1 MATTIAPN
9 VPVANPMR
17 TVLPSHGLA
26 TVKSVLSGDTVVL
39 TGRATVPGQKTPV
52 VIFTFERVTAPRMAS
67 KANGNIDDPGA
78 FPAREWLR
86 QLCVG
91 KQVAFET
98 RKQGATAGD
107 RVYGLLF
114 MPSPNG
120 DDTKMNI
127 AVEAVRVG
135 HATPKVLIQAEDENA
150 IAVEQDGDPVVEY
163 ERALNSALQE
173 AKVNG
178 VGVHSLSPLVRPI
191 KNAGEE
197 FQTLELIETVKK
209 FCVGN
214 TVTCVIEY
222 IFDGSRFR
230 VHVTDPELKEAG
242 LQYANFTLILGG
254 VASPRVGNPRLDPPT
269 KSEPFADQA
278 RAFVEARLLHR
289 ELKIALHGTDKS
301 GICAVG
307 TVLHPRGNIGVELL
321 KNGLARV
328 SDWSARM
335 MNPLDIPAFRVA
347 ENNAKRTNLGVW
359 HSYAPPQLSGDS
371 EIIGQVIEVLTGDT
385 VAILPAGQAYD
396 SDTKLKKVSLASVRS
411 PRVGN
416 EKTGKPDE
424 PYATECKDRLR
435 VLCTGKSV
443 QVKIHYE
450 RDIPMGQN
458 TEKRQFGTISVG
470 KREDVGE
477 VLVTEGL
484 AATQHHRDDEEKS
497 PRYDLLVAA
506 ENAAKTAKKATHSPK
521 EYKKSTTND
530 LTDPKKAKAYS
541 GSLMRA
547 GKLKAIV
554 EYVFNGSRYKAF
566 VPSEN
571 CHIIF
576 ALENL
581 KSPQPSAPSSVIS
594 RGQARPAEPF
604 GDASKRHARLSV
616 LQRSVE
622 IFCKGVTMG
631 GVITGELFVGGGA
644 QRRDFGLEMVGAGL
658 ASVDQ
663 RKIDYG
669 EASKTIVDAQAHAK
683 SNKVGLWST
692 YKEKIEPTAKVAI
705 KAKEKNVT
713 VKLSEIRNGSN
724 FFVQY
729 VGEEA
734 ADVIDKSMRIFTADN
749 GTTGAPCDLKN
760 GKVVAALFDDGTGK
774 LWYRA
779 KILERRGPKARVLF
793 VDYGN
798 VSTVSVATQL
808 RPLDLQL
815 GVDRIPAIA
824 KEAVLALT
832 VTRPLDDDDGVNA
845 ARFLQQSCWGKEI
858 TGRIF
863 CENEGK
869 LVIALYEPGTTTS
882 INEKLVTEGLARV
895 SRKKEIDV
903 LCEKVVRP
911 NSLTDFAGDL
921 NLSESTAR
929 KSRVGMWRYGDIGDD
944 DEEE

>member
-1 MATTIAPN
+1 MSQPTA

-39 TGRATVPGQKTPV
+39 TGRPTGPGQKAPV

-67 KANGNIDDPGA
+67 KANANIDDPGA

-86 QLCVG
+86 KLCVG

-114 MPSPNG
+114 MPNPNG
-120 DDTKMNI
+120 DDTKMNL
-127 AVEAVRVG
+127 AVEAVRAG
-135 HATPKVLIQAEDENA
+135 HATPKVLIQADDENISA
-150 IAVEQDGDPVVEY
+150 EQEGDPVAEY
-163 ERALNSALQE
+163 ERALNNALQE
-173 AKVNG
+173 AKTNG
-178 VGVHSLSPLVRPI
+178 VGVHAESPLVRTI

-197 FQTLELIETVKK
+197 FQTSELIETVKK
-209 FCVGN
+209 YSVGN
-214 TVTCVIEY
+214 EVTCVIEY

-230 VHVTDPELKEAG
+230 VHVTDPDLQAAG

-254 VASPRVGNPRLDPPT
+254 VASPRMGNPRLNPPT
-269 KSEPFADQA
+269 RNEPYAEDA

-289 ELKIALHGTDKS
+289 ELKISLHGTDKS

-307 TVLHPRGNIGVELL
+307 TVHHPRGNIGVELL

-347 ENNAKRTNLGVW
+347 ENNAKRTNTGVW

-371 EIIGQVIEVLTGDT
+371 EIIGQIVEVLTGDT
-385 VAILPAGQAYD
+385 VAILPAGQLYD
-396 SDTKLKKVSLASVRS
+396 SDAKLKKVSLASVRS

-416 EKTGKPDE
+416 EKIGKPDD
-424 PYATECKDRLR
+424 PYAYECKDRLR
-435 VLCTGKSV
+435 VLCAGKNV
-443 QVKIHYE
+443 RVTIHYE
-450 RDIPMGQN
+450 REIPMGQD
-458 TEKRQFGTISVG
+458 TENRQFGTISVG

-477 VLVTEGL
+477 VLVVEGL
-484 AATQHHRDDEEKS
+484 AVTQHHRDDEEKS

-506 ENAAKTAKKATHSPK
+506 ENAAKAAEKGVHASKA
-521 EYKKSTTND
+521 YKKSTSND

-547 GKLKAIV
+547 GKLKAVV
-554 EYVFNGSRYKAF
+554 EYVFNGSRYKLF

-571 CHIIF
+571 CHIVF

-581 KSPQPSAPSSVIS
+581 KSPQPSAPSSVVS

-604 GDASKRHARLSV
+604 GDASKRHARMSV
-616 LQRSVE
+616 LQRTVE
-622 IFCKGVTMG
+622 ITCKGVTMG
-631 GVITGELFVGGGA
+631 GVITGGLFVGGGA
-644 QRRDFGLEMVGAGL
+644 QRRDFALEMVGCGL
-658 ASVDQ
+658 ATVDQ

-669 EASKTIVDAQAHAK
+669 EASKTIVDAQIHAK
-683 SNKVGLWST
+683 TNRVGLWST
-692 YKEKIEPTAKVAI
+692 FVEKVEPAAKPI
-705 KAKEKNVT
+705 LRAKEKNVT
-713 VKLSEIRNGSN
+713 VKLSEIKNGSN
-724 FFVQY
+724 FFIQV
-729 VGEEA
+729 VGDEA

-749 GTTGAPCDLKN
+749 GTSGAPCDLKV
-760 GKVVAALFDDGTGK
+760 GRTVAALFDDGTGK

-779 KILERRGPKARVLF
+779 RILERKGPKAKVLF

-798 VSTVSVATQL
+798 VSVLPIASHL
-808 RPLDLQL
+808 RPLDVQL

-824 KEAVLALT
+824 KECVLALT
-832 VTRPLDDDDGVNA
+832 KARGLDEDEGIEA
-845 ARFLQQSCWGKEI
+845 ARFLQSSCWGNELRA
-858 TGRIF
+858 RIF

-869 LVIALYEPGTTTS
+869 LVVGLYNMTSTTS
-882 INEKLVTEGLARV
+882 VNEQMIEGGLARV
-895 SRKKEIDV
+895 TKKE
-903 LCEKVVRP
+903 LETLFERVV
-911 NSLTDFAGDL
+911 SSQGLTDFAAE
-921 NLSESTAR
+921 LSAAEESAR
-929 KSRVGMWRYGDIGDD
+929 KSRTGMWRYGDVGDD
-944 DEEE
+944 DEED